1 MINYAIGREINGK
14 TILYGKHNFIIT
26 YQDLT
31 EAKSV
36 AKQRGW
42 DVYKLEK
49 MEIQEEIDK
58 EQHTEEKKPKDE
70 KSIKIESVIK
80 DLFDNY
86 ESIVRHNQD
95 SDTSAISRDLN
106 NYRKI
111 INRLSDINND
121 RVWG

>member
-1 MINYAIGREINGK
+1 MVNYAIGREINGK
-14 TILYGKHNFIIT
+14 TMLYGKYNIIIT

-36 AKQRGW
+36 AKQIGW

-58 EQHTEEKKPKDE
+58 EHTEEKKPKDE

>member
-31 EAKSV
+31 EAKSA
-36 AKQRGW
+36 AKQIGW

-58 EQHTEEKKPKDE
+58 QHTEEKKPKDE

-95 SDTSAISRDLN
+95 SDTNAISRDLN

>member
-36 AKQRGW
+36 AKQIGW

-58 EQHTEEKKPKDE
+58 QHTEEKKPKDE

-95 SDTSAISRDLN
+95 SDTNAIFRDLN

-111 INRLSDINND
+111 INRLSDVNND

>member
-31 EAKSV
+31 EAKSA
-36 AKQRGW
+36 AKQIGW

-58 EQHTEEKKPKDE
+58 QHTEEKKPKDE

-86 ESIVRHNQD
+86 ESIVRNNQD
-95 SDTSAISRDLN
+95 SDTNAISRDLN

>member
-36 AKQRGW
+36 AKQIGW

-58 EQHTEEKKPKDE
+58 EHTEEKKPKDE

>member
-36 AKQRGW
+36 AKQIGW

-58 EQHTEEKKPKDE
+58 QHTEEKKPKDE

-86 ESIVRHNQD
+86 ESIVRNNQD
-95 SDTSAISRDLN
+95 SDTNAISRDLN